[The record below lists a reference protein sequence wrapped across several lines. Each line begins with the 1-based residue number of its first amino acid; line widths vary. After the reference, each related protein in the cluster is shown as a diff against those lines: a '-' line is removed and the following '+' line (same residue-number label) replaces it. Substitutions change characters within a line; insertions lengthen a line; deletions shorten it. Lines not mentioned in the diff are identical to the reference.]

1 MDRFEA
7 MRAFARVVETGSFT
21 RAAHTLQI
29 SRTTV
34 TQLVQ
39 QLEAHLRLRLLN
51 RTTRRV
57 SVTADGAAY
66 YPRIARLLAELDE
79 VEGGL
84 GDAAAQP
91 RGRLRVDVPGPYAR
105 LRLVPV
111 LPDFQARYP
120 EIQLDVGVS
129 DREVDV
135 IADNVDCVIR
145 GGTPADPALVAR
157 PLTALPIGFHAS
169 PGYVQRFGMPAD
181 PRALEGPDH
190 HMVGFLSP
198 RSGRARV
205 FTAQRGDER
214 IEVQGRYT
222 VGFDDGNAYLA
233 AALADRRGRA
243 AQLHGRIACR
253 TWRTA
258 AGTGGLAAAADAD
271 ACDVPAQSAHEPAA
285 AGVHRLGGGSVGLIA
300 RACRAEPTLGC
311 VWHQRPRPALSA

>member
-21 RAAHTLQI
+21 RAAQTLQI
-29 SRTTV
+29 SRTTA

-66 YPRIARLLAELDE
+66 YPRIARLLAELEE

-84 GDAAAQP
+84 GDAASQP

-105 LRLVPV
+105 LRLVPA

-120 EIQLDVGVS
+120 EIQLDIGVS

-145 GGTPADPALVAR
+145 GGTPADPALAAR
-157 PLTALPIGFHAS
+157 ALAALPIGFHAS
-169 PGYVQRFGMPAD
+169 PGYVQRFGLPTD

-190 HMVGFLSP
+190 
-198 RSGRARV
+198 
-205 FTAQRGDER
+205 
-214 IEVQGRYT
+214 
-222 VGFDDGNAYLA
+222 
-233 AALADRRGRA
+233 
-243 AQLHGRIACR
+243 
-253 TWRTA
+253 
-258 AGTGGLAAAADAD
+258 
-271 ACDVPAQSAHEPAA
+271 
-285 AGVHRLGGGSVGLIA
+285 
-300 RACRAEPTLGC
+300 
-311 VWHQRPRPALSA
+311 

>member
-21 RAAHTLQI
+21 RAAQTLQI

-66 YPRIARLLAELDE
+66 YPRIARLLAELEE

-84 GDAAAQP
+84 GDAASQP

-105 LRLVPV
+105 LRLVPA

-120 EIQLDVGVS
+120 EIQLDIGVS

-157 PLTALPIGFHAS
+157 PLAALPIGFHAS
-169 PGYVQRFGMPAD
+169 PGYVQHFGLPTD

-205 FTAQRGDER
+205 FSAQRGDER
-214 IEVQGRYT
+214 VEVQGRYT

-233 AALADRRGRA
+233 AALA
-243 AQLHGRIACR
+243 
-253 TWRTA
+253 
-258 AGTGGLAAAADAD
+258 GL
-271 ACDVPAQSAHEPAA
+271 
-285 AGVHRLGGGSVGLIA
+285 GVV
-300 RACRAEPTLGC
+300 
-311 VWHQRPRPALSA
+311 

>member
-21 RAAHTLQI
+21 RAAHTLQL

-57 SVTADGAAY
+57 RVTADGAAY
-66 YPRIARLLAELDE
+66 YPRIVRLLAELEE

-91 RGRLRVDVPGPYAR
+91 RGRLRIDVPGPYAR
-105 LRLVPV
+105 LRLVPA
-111 LPDFQARYP
+111 LPGFQARYP
-120 EIQLDVGVS
+120 EIQLEVGVS

-145 GGTPADPALVAR
+145 GGTPADPSLVAR
-157 PLTALPIGFHAS
+157 PLASLPIGFHAS
-169 PGYVQRFGMPAD
+169 PGYVQQFGVPD
-181 PRALEGPDH
+181 HPRALQGPDH
-190 HMVGFLSP
+190 HTVGFLSP

-205 FTAQRGDER
+205 FSAKRGAER
-214 IEVQGRYT
+214 FEVQGRYSI
-222 VGFDDGNAYLA
+222 GFDDGNAYLA
-233 AALADRRGRA
+233 A
-243 AQLHGRIACR
+243 
-253 TWRTA
+253 
-258 AGTGGLAAAADAD
+258 GLAGL
-271 ACDVPAQSAHEPAA
+271 
-285 AGVHRLGGGSVGLIA
+285 GVVALPSYM
-300 RACRAEPTLGC
+300 AEPHVARGELLPVLQDWRLPPMPMHVMFPPNRHMSQRLRVFIDWVVETLG
-311 VWHQRPRPALSA
+311 

>member
-21 RAAHTLQI
+21 RAAHTLQL

-66 YPRIARLLAELDE
+66 YPRIARLLAELEE

-84 GDAAAQP
+84 GDAAQQP
-91 RGRLRVDVPGPYAR
+91 RGRLRIDVPGPFAR
-105 LRLVPV
+105 LLLIPALPV
-111 LPDFQARYP
+111 FQARYP
-120 EIQLDVGVS
+120 DIQLDIGVS

-145 GGTPADPALVAR
+145 GGSPADPALVAR
-157 PLTALPIGFHAS
+157 PLRSLPLGFHAS
-169 PGYVQRFGMPAD
+169 PGYVQRFGIPGH

-190 HMVGFLSP
+190 HIVGFISS
-198 RSGRARV
+198 RSGRVRTLPAHRGAERVDIQGAYRLAFDEGQACLAAGLAGLGVIALPDYMAAPHVARGELQPLLQDWQLPPMPMHVMFPPNRHMSHRLRV
-205 FTAQRGDER
+205 FIDWVVETM
-214 IEVQGRYT
+214 
-222 VGFDDGNAYLA
+222 
-233 AALADRRGRA
+233 
-243 AQLHGRIACR
+243 
-253 TWRTA
+253 
-258 AGTGGLAAAADAD
+258 
-271 ACDVPAQSAHEPAA
+271 
-285 AGVHRLGGGSVGLIA
+285 GGGSPGA
-300 RACRAEPTLGC
+300 GC
-311 VWHQRPRPALSA
+311 G

>member
-21 RAAHTLQI
+21 RAAHTLQL

-57 SVTADGAAY
+57 SATADGAAY
-66 YPRIARLLAELDE
+66 YPRIVRLLAELEE

-91 RGRLRVDVPGPYAR
+91 RGRLRIDVPGPYAR
-105 LRLVPV
+105 LLLVPA
-111 LPDFQARYP
+111 LPGFQARYP
-120 EIQLDVGVS
+120 DIQLEVGVS

-157 PLTALPIGFHAS
+157 PLASLPIGFHAS
-169 PGYVQRFGMPAD
+169 PGYVQQFGAPEH
-181 PRALEGPDH
+181 PRALEGPEH
-190 HMVGFLSP
+190 HTVGFLSP

-205 FTAQRGDER
+205 FTAQRGAER
-214 IEVQGRYT
+214 IEVQGRYSI
-222 VGFDDGNAYLA
+222 GFDDGNAYLA
-233 AALADRRGRA
+233 A
-243 AQLHGRIACR
+243 
-253 TWRTA
+253 
-258 AGTGGLAAAADAD
+258 GLAGL
-271 ACDVPAQSAHEPAA
+271 
-285 AGVHRLGGGSVGLIA
+285 GVVALPSYM
-300 RACRAEPTLGC
+300 AEPHVARGELTPVLQDWQLPPMPMHVMFPPNRHMSQRLRVFIDWVVEALG
-311 VWHQRPRPALSA
+311 

>member
-21 RAAHTLQI
+21 RAAHTLQL

-57 SVTADGAAY
+57 SVTADGTAY
-66 YPRIARLLAELDE
+66 YPRIVRLLAELEE

-84 GDAAAQP
+84 GEAAAQP

-105 LRLVPV
+105 LRLVPA

-120 EIQLDVGVS
+120 EIQLDIGVS

-145 GGTPADPALVAR
+145 GGAPADPALVAR
-157 PLTALPIGFHAS
+157 PLARLPIGFHAS
-169 PGYVQRFGMPAD
+169 PGYVQGFGVPEH

-190 HMVGFLSP
+190 HTVGFLSP

-205 FTAQRGDER
+205 FTAQRGTER
-214 IEVQGRYT
+214 VEVQGRYSI
-222 VGFDDGNAYLA
+222 GFDDGNAYLA
-233 AALADRRGRA
+233 A
-243 AQLHGRIACR
+243 
-253 TWRTA
+253 
-258 AGTGGLAAAADAD
+258 GLAGL
-271 ACDVPAQSAHEPAA
+271 
-285 AGVHRLGGGSVGLIA
+285 GVVALPSYM
-300 RACRAEPTLGC
+300 AEPHVACGELLPVLHDWQLPPMPMHVMFPPNRHMSQRLRVFIDWVVETLG
-311 VWHQRPRPALSA
+311 

>member
-66 YPRIARLLAELDE
+66 YPRIARLLAELEE

-105 LRLVPV
+105 LRLVPA

-120 EIQLDVGVS
+120 EIQLDIGVS

-157 PLTALPIGFHAS
+157 PLAALPIGFHAS
-169 PGYVQRFGMPAD
+169 PAMCSVSACRPI
-181 PRALEGPDH
+181 
-190 HMVGFLSP
+190 
-198 RSGRARV
+198 RARWKGPTTTWSASSARAVAGRV
-205 FTAQRGDER
+205 FSAQRGDER
-214 IEVQGRYT
+214 VEVQGRYT

-233 AALADRRGRA
+233 AALAGWRGGA
-243 AQLHGRIACR
+243 AQLHGRTAR
-253 TWRTA
+253 GARRAA
-258 AGTGGLAAAADAD
+258 AGVAGLAAAADAD
-271 ACDVPAQSAHEPAA
+271 ACDVPAEPAHEPAA
-285 AGVHRLGGGSVGLIA
+285 AGVH
-300 RACRAEPTLGC
+300 
-311 VWHQRPRPALSA
+311 

>member
-21 RAAHTLQI
+21 RAAQTLQI
-29 SRTTV
+29 SRTTA

-66 YPRIARLLAELDE
+66 YPRIARLLAELEE

-84 GDAAAQP
+84 GDAASQP

-105 LRLVPV
+105 LRLVPA
-111 LPDFQARYP
+111 LPEFQARYP
-120 EIQLDVGVS
+120 EIQLDIGVS

-157 PLTALPIGFHAS
+157 PLCEAFRRADRPARAGRAGPPHGRLPQPAQWS
-169 PGYVQRFGMPAD
+169 RTRVQRA
-181 PRALEGPDH
+181 
-190 HMVGFLSP
+190 
-198 RSGRARV
+198 
-205 FTAQRGDER
+205 
-214 IEVQGRYT
+214 
-222 VGFDDGNAYLA
+222 
-233 AALADRRGRA
+233 
-243 AQLHGRIACR
+243 
-253 TWRTA
+253 TWR
-258 AGTGGLAAAADAD
+258 
-271 ACDVPAQSAHEPAA
+271 
-285 AGVHRLGGGSVGLIA
+285 
-300 RACRAEPTLGC
+300 
-311 VWHQRPRPALSA
+311 

>member
-21 RAAHTLQI
+21 RAAHTLQL

-39 QLEAHLRLRLLN
+39 QLEGHLRLRLLN

-66 YPRIARLLAELDE
+66 YPRIARLLAELEE

-84 GDAAAQP
+84 GEAAAQP

-105 LRLVPV
+105 LRLVPA

-120 EIQLDVGVS
+120 EIQLDIGVS

-135 IADNVDCVIR
+135 IADNIDCVIR
-145 GGTPADPALVAR
+145 GGAPADPALVAR
-157 PLTALPIGFHAS
+157 PLARLPIGFHAS
-169 PGYVQRFGMPAD
+169 PGYVQRFGVPEH

-190 HMVGFLSP
+190 HTVGFLSP

-205 FTAQRGDER
+205 FTAQRGAER
-214 IEVQGRYT
+214 VEVQGRHSI
-222 VGFDDGNAYLA
+222 GFDDGNAYLA
-233 AALADRRGRA
+233 A
-243 AQLHGRIACR
+243 
-253 TWRTA
+253 
-258 AGTGGLAAAADAD
+258 GLAGL
-271 ACDVPAQSAHEPAA
+271 
-285 AGVHRLGGGSVGLIA
+285 GVVALPSYM
-300 RACRAEPTLGC
+300 AEPHVARGELLPVLHDWQLPPMPMHVMFPPNRHMSQRLRVFIDWVVETLG
-311 VWHQRPRPALSA
+311 

>member
-21 RAAHTLQI
+21 RAAHTLQL

-57 SVTADGAAY
+57 SVTADGAVY
-66 YPRIARLLAELDE
+66 YPRIARLLAELEE

-84 GDAAAQP
+84 GEAAAQP

-105 LRLVPV
+105 LRLVPA

-120 EIQLDVGVS
+120 EIQLEIGVS

-145 GGTPADPALVAR
+145 GGAPADPALVAR
-157 PLTALPIGFHAS
+157 PLARLPIGFHAS
-169 PGYVQRFGMPAD
+169 PGYVQRFGVPEH

-190 HMVGFLSP
+190 HTVGFLSP

-205 FTAQRGDER
+205 FTAQRGAER
-214 IEVQGRYT
+214 VEVQGRYSI
-222 VGFDDGNAYLA
+222 GFDDGNAYLA
-233 AALADRRGRA
+233 A
-243 AQLHGRIACR
+243 
-253 TWRTA
+253 
-258 AGTGGLAAAADAD
+258 GLAGL
-271 ACDVPAQSAHEPAA
+271 
-285 AGVHRLGGGSVGLIA
+285 GVVALPSYM
-300 RACRAEPTLGC
+300 AEPHVARGELLPVLHDWQLPPMPMHVMFPPNRHMSQRLRVFIDWVVETLG
-311 VWHQRPRPALSA
+311 

>member
-21 RAAHTLQI
+21 RAALTLQV

-66 YPRIARLLAELDE
+66 YPRIARLLAELEE

-84 GDAAAQP
+84 GDAAIQP

-105 LRLVPV
+105 LRLVPA

-120 EIQLDVGVS
+120 EIQLDIGVS

-157 PLTALPIGFHAS
+157 PLGALPIGFHAS
-169 PGYVQRFGMPAD
+169 PGYVQRFGLPAD

-198 RSGRARV
+198 RSGRARA
-205 FTAQRGDER
+205 FNAQRGDER

-233 AALADRRGRA
+233 AALAGLGVVALPSYMAAPHVARGELLPVLQDW
-243 AQLHGRIACR
+243 QLPPMPMHVMFPPNRHMS
-253 TWRTA
+253 
-258 AGTGGLAAAADAD
+258 
-271 ACDVPAQSAHEPAA
+271 Q
-285 AGVHRLGGGSVGLIA
+285 RLRVFIDWVV
-300 RACRAEPTLGC
+300 EVLG
-311 VWHQRPRPALSA
+311 

>member
-21 RAAHTLQI
+21 RAAHTLQL

-66 YPRIARLLAELDE
+66 YPRIVRLLAELEE

-84 GDAAAQP
+84 GEAAAQP
-91 RGRLRVDVPGPYAR
+91 RGRLRIDVPGPFAR
-105 LRLVPV
+105 LLLVPA
-111 LPDFQARYP
+111 LPGFQACYP
-120 EIQLDVGVS
+120 DIQLEVGVS

-145 GGTPADPALVAR
+145 GGTPADSALVAR
-157 PLTALPIGFHAS
+157 PLRSLPIGFHAS
-169 PGYVQRFGMPAD
+169 PGYVQRFGLPGH
-181 PRALEGPDH
+181 PRALDGPQH
-190 HMVGFLSP
+190 HTVGFLSP

-214 IEVQGRYT
+214 IQVQGRYT
-222 VGFDDGNAYLA
+222 AGFDDGNAYLA
-233 AALADRRGRA
+233 A
-243 AQLHGRIACR
+243 
-253 TWRTA
+253 
-258 AGTGGLAAAADAD
+258 GLAGL
-271 ACDVPAQSAHEPAA
+271 
-285 AGVHRLGGGSVGLIA
+285 GVVALPSYM
-300 RACRAEPTLGC
+300 AEPHVARGELLPVLQDWQLPAMPMHVMFPPNRHMSQRLRVFIDWVVEALG
-311 VWHQRPRPALSA
+311 

>member
-21 RAAHTLQI
+21 RAAHTLQL

-57 SVTADGAAY
+57 SVTADGASY
-66 YPRIARLLAELDE
+66 YPRIVRLLAELEE

-84 GDAAAQP
+84 GEAAAQP
-91 RGRLRVDVPGPYAR
+91 RGRLRIDVPGPFAR
-105 LRLVPV
+105 LLLVPA
-111 LPDFQARYP
+111 LSGFQACYP
-120 EIQLDVGVS
+120 DIQLEVGVS

-157 PLTALPIGFHAS
+157 PLRSLPIGFHAS
-169 PGYVQRFGMPAD
+169 PGYVQRFGLPGH
-181 PRALEGPDH
+181 PRALDGPQH
-190 HMVGFLSP
+190 HTVGFLSP

-205 FTAQRGDER
+205 FTAQRGNER
-214 IEVQGRYT
+214 IQVQGRHT

-233 AALADRRGRA
+233 A
-243 AQLHGRIACR
+243 
-253 TWRTA
+253 
-258 AGTGGLAAAADAD
+258 GLAGL
-271 ACDVPAQSAHEPAA
+271 
-285 AGVHRLGGGSVGLIA
+285 GVVALPSYM
-300 RACRAEPTLGC
+300 AEPHVARGELLPVLQDWQLPAMPMHVMFPPNRHMSQRLRVFIDWVVEALG
-311 VWHQRPRPALSA
+311 

>member
-21 RAAHTLQI
+21 RAAHTLQL

-66 YPRIARLLAELDE
+66 YPRIVRLLAELEE

-84 GDAAAQP
+84 GEAAAQP
-91 RGRLRVDVPGPYAR
+91 RGRLRVDVPGPYAC
-105 LRLVPV
+105 LRLVPA

-120 EIQLDVGVS
+120 EIQLDIGVS

-135 IADNVDCVIR
+135 IADNIDCVIR
-145 GGTPADPALVAR
+145 GGAPADPALVAR
-157 PLTALPIGFHAS
+157 PLARLPIGFHAS
-169 PGYVQRFGMPAD
+169 PGYVQRFGVPEH

-190 HMVGFLSP
+190 HTVGFLSP

-205 FTAQRGDER
+205 FTAQRGAER
-214 IEVQGRYT
+214 VEVQGRHSI
-222 VGFDDGNAYLA
+222 GFDDGNAYLA
-233 AALADRRGRA
+233 A
-243 AQLHGRIACR
+243 
-253 TWRTA
+253 
-258 AGTGGLAAAADAD
+258 GLAGL
-271 ACDVPAQSAHEPAA
+271 
-285 AGVHRLGGGSVGLIA
+285 GVVALPSYM
-300 RACRAEPTLGC
+300 AEPHVARGELLPVLHDWQLPPMPMHVMFPPNRHMSQRLRVFIDWVVETLG
-311 VWHQRPRPALSA
+311 

>member
-21 RAAHTLQI
+21 RAAHTLQL

-39 QLEAHLRLRLLN
+39 QLEGHLRLRLLN

-66 YPRIARLLAELDE
+66 YPRIVRLLAELEE

-84 GDAAAQP
+84 GEAAAQP

-105 LRLVPV
+105 LRLVPA

-120 EIQLDVGVS
+120 EIQLDIGVS

-145 GGTPADPALVAR
+145 GGAPADPALVAR
-157 PLTALPIGFHAS
+157 PLARLPIGFHAS
-169 PGYVQRFGMPAD
+169 PGYVQRFGVPEH

-190 HMVGFLSP
+190 HTVGFLSP

-205 FTAQRGDER
+205 FTAQRGAER
-214 IEVQGRYT
+214 VEVQGRHSI
-222 VGFDDGNAYLA
+222 GFDDGNAYLA
-233 AALADRRGRA
+233 A
-243 AQLHGRIACR
+243 
-253 TWRTA
+253 
-258 AGTGGLAAAADAD
+258 GLAGL
-271 ACDVPAQSAHEPAA
+271 
-285 AGVHRLGGGSVGLIA
+285 GVVALPSYM
-300 RACRAEPTLGC
+300 AEPHVARGELLPVLHDWQLPPMPMHVMFPPNRHMSQRLRVFIDWVVETLG
-311 VWHQRPRPALSA
+311 

>member
-21 RAAHTLQI
+21 RAAHTLRL

-79 VEGGL
+79 VEAGL
-84 GDAAAQP
+84 GAAAVQP
-91 RGRLRVDVPGPYAR
+91 RGRLRIDVPGPFAR
-105 LRLVPV
+105 LLLVPA
-111 LPDFQARYP
+111 LADFQARYP
-120 EIQLDVGVS
+120 EIQLDIGVS

-157 PLTALPIGFHAS
+157 PLGPLRIGFHAS
-169 PGYVQRFGMPAD
+169 PAYVRRFGLPAH
-181 PRALEGPDH
+181 PRALEGPDQ

-198 RSGRARV
+198 RSGRTRV
-205 FTAQRGDER
+205 FSARRGDEH
-214 IEVQGRYT
+214 IEIQGRYT
-222 VGFDDGNAYLA
+222 LAFDDGSAYLA
-233 AALADRRGRA
+233 AALAGLGVVVLPTYMAAPHVARGELQPLLQDWQLPPMPMHVMFPPNRHMSQRLRVFIDWVVA
-243 AQLHGRIACR
+243 AMGP
-253 TWRTA
+253 
-258 AGTGGLAAAADAD
+258 DALD
-271 ACDVPAQSAHEPAA
+271 PA
-285 AGVHRLGGGSVGLIA
+285 V
-300 RACRAEPTLGC
+300 
-311 VWHQRPRPALSA
+311 

>member
-21 RAAHTLQI
+21 RAAHTLQL

-66 YPRIARLLAELDE
+66 YPRIVRLLAELEE

-84 GDAAAQP
+84 GKAAAQP

-105 LRLVPV
+105 LRLVPA

-120 EIQLDVGVS
+120 EIQLDIGVS

-145 GGTPADPALVAR
+145 GGAPADPALVAR
-157 PLTALPIGFHAS
+157 PLARLPIGFHAS
-169 PGYVQRFGMPAD
+169 PGYVQRFGVPD
-181 PRALEGPDH
+181 HPRALEGPDH

-198 RSGRARV
+198 RSGRARL
-205 FTAQRGDER
+205 FIAQRGAER
-214 IEVQGRYT
+214 VEVQGRYSI
-222 VGFDDGNAYLA
+222 GFDDGSAYLA
-233 AALADRRGRA
+233 A
-243 AQLHGRIACR
+243 
-253 TWRTA
+253 
-258 AGTGGLAAAADAD
+258 GLAGLGVVALPSYMAESHVARGELLPVLHDWQLPPMPMHVMFPPNRHMSQRLRVFID
-271 ACDVPAQSAHEPAA
+271 WVVDV
-285 AGVHRLGGGSVGLIA
+285 LG
-300 RACRAEPTLGC
+300 
-311 VWHQRPRPALSA
+311 

>member
-66 YPRIARLLAELDE
+66 YPRIARLLAELEE

-84 GDAAAQP
+84 GDAASQP

-105 LRLVPV
+105 LRLVPA

-120 EIQLDVGVS
+120 DIQLDVGVS

-145 GGTPADPALVAR
+145 GGTPTDPALVAR
-157 PLTALPIGFHAS
+157 PLAALPIGFHAS
-169 PGYVQRFGMPAD
+169 PGYVQRFGLPTY

-198 RSGRARV
+198 RSGRRGCSARS
-205 FTAQRGDER
+205 AAM
-214 IEVQGRYT
+214 
-222 VGFDDGNAYLA
+222 NAS
-233 AALADRRGRA
+233 RCRA
-243 AQLHGRIACR
+243 AIRSASMTATPIWPQRWRAWAWWRCPATWPTR
-253 TWRTA
+253 TWRVA
-258 AGTGGLAAAADAD
+258 SCCRYWRTGN
-271 ACDVPAQSAHEPAA
+271 
-285 AGVHRLGGGSVGLIA
+285 
-300 RACRAEPTLGC
+300 CRRCRCT
-311 VWHQRPRPALSA
+311 

>member
-21 RAAHTLQI
+21 RAAHTLQL

-57 SVTADGAAY
+57 SVTADGTAY
-66 YPRIARLLAELDE
+66 YPRIVRLLAELEE

-91 RGRLRVDVPGPYAR
+91 RGRLRIDVPGPFAR
-105 LRLVPV
+105 LRLVPA
-111 LPDFQARYP
+111 LPGFQARYP
-120 EIQLDVGVS
+120 DIQLEVGVS

-157 PLTALPIGFHAS
+157 PLASLPIGFHAS
-169 PGYVQRFGMPAD
+169 PSYVQQFGAPD
-181 PRALEGPDH
+181 HPRALEGADH
-190 HMVGFLSP
+190 HTVGFLSP

-205 FTAQRGDER
+205 FSAKRGTER
-214 IEVQGRYT
+214 IEVQGRYSI
-222 VGFDDGNAYLA
+222 GFDDGNAYLA
-233 AALADRRGRA
+233 A
-243 AQLHGRIACR
+243 
-253 TWRTA
+253 
-258 AGTGGLAAAADAD
+258 GLAGL
-271 ACDVPAQSAHEPAA
+271 
-285 AGVHRLGGGSVGLIA
+285 GVVALPSYM
-300 RACRAEPTLGC
+300 AEPHVARGELLPVLQDWQLPPMPMHVMFPPNRHMSQRLRVFIDWVVETLG
-311 VWHQRPRPALSA
+311 

>member
-21 RAAHTLQI
+21 RAAHTLQV

-66 YPRIARLLAELDE
+66 YPRIARLLAELEE

-84 GDAAAQP
+84 GDAATQP

-105 LRLVPV
+105 LRLVPA

-157 PLTALPIGFHAS
+157 PLGALPIGFHAS
-169 PGYVQRFGMPAD
+169 PAYLQRFGVPTD
-181 PRALEGPDH
+181 TRALEGPDH

-205 FTAQRGDER
+205 FSAQRGDER
-214 IEVQGRYT
+214 VEVQGRYT

-233 AALADRRGRA
+233 AALA
-243 AQLHGRIACR
+243 
-253 TWRTA
+253 
-258 AGTGGLAAAADAD
+258 GL
-271 ACDVPAQSAHEPAA
+271 
-285 AGVHRLGGGSVGLIA
+285 GVVALPSYM
-300 RACRAEPTLGC
+300 AEPHVARGELLPLLQDWQLPPMPMHVMFPPNRHMSQRLRVFIDWVVEALG
-311 VWHQRPRPALSA
+311 

>member
-66 YPRIARLLAELDE
+66 YPRIVRLLAELEE

-91 RGRLRVDVPGPYAR
+91 HGRLRIDVPGPFAR
-105 LRLVPV
+105 LLLVPV
-111 LPDFQARYP
+111 LPGFQARYP
-120 EIQLDVGVS
+120 EIQLEVGVS

-157 PLTALPIGFHAS
+157 PLASLPIGFHAS
-169 PGYVQRFGMPAD
+169 PGYVQRFGVPEH
-181 PRALEGPDH
+181 PRALQGPDH
-190 HMVGFLSP
+190 HTVGFLSP
-198 RSGRARV
+198 RSGRARA
-205 FTAQRGDER
+205 FSAKRGAER
-214 IEVQGRYT
+214 IEVQGRYSI
-222 VGFDDGNAYLA
+222 GFDDGNAYLA
-233 AALADRRGRA
+233 A
-243 AQLHGRIACR
+243 
-253 TWRTA
+253 
-258 AGTGGLAAAADAD
+258 GLAGL
-271 ACDVPAQSAHEPAA
+271 
-285 AGVHRLGGGSVGLIA
+285 GVVALPSYM
-300 RACRAEPTLGC
+300 AEPIGNCRRCRCT
-311 VWHQRPRPALSA
+311 

>member
-21 RAAHTLQI
+21 RAAHTLQL

-66 YPRIARLLAELDE
+66 YPRIARLLAELEE

-84 GDAAAQP
+84 GDAATLP

-105 LRLVPV
+105 LRLVPA

-120 EIQLDVGVS
+120 EIQLDIGVS

-157 PLTALPIGFHAS
+157 PLGALPIGFYAS
-169 PGYVQRFGMPAD
+169 PGYVQRFGRPAD
-181 PRALEGPDH
+181 PHALEGPDH
-190 HMVGFLSP
+190 HTVGFLSP
-198 RSGRARV
+198 RTGRARV
-205 FTAQRGDER
+205 FIAQRGNQR

-222 VGFDDGNAYLA
+222 LGFDDGNAYLA
-233 AALADRRGRA
+233 A
-243 AQLHGRIACR
+243 
-253 TWRTA
+253 
-258 AGTGGLAAAADAD
+258 GLAGL
-271 ACDVPAQSAHEPAA
+271 
-285 AGVHRLGGGSVGLIA
+285 GVVALPSYM
-300 RACRAEPTLGC
+300 AEPHVANGELLPVLQDWQLPPMPMHVMFPPNRHMSQRLRVFIDWVVETL
-311 VWHQRPRPALSA
+311 A

>member
-21 RAAHTLQI
+21 RAAHTLQL

-39 QLEAHLRLRLLN
+39 QLEAHLRQRLLN

-66 YPRIARLLAELDE
+66 YPRIVRLLAELEE

-84 GDAAAQP
+84 GEAAAQP
-91 RGRLRVDVPGPYAR
+91 RGRLRIDVPGPFAR
-105 LRLVPV
+105 LLLVPA
-111 LPDFQARYP
+111 LPGFQACYP
-120 EIQLDVGVS
+120 DIQLEIGAS

-157 PLTALPIGFHAS
+157 PLRSLPIGFHAS
-169 PGYVQRFGMPAD
+169 PGYVQRFGLPGH
-181 PRALEGPDH
+181 PGALDGPQH
-190 HMVGFLSP
+190 HTVGFLSP

-214 IEVQGRYT
+214 IQVQGRYT

-233 AALADRRGRA
+233 A
-243 AQLHGRIACR
+243 
-253 TWRTA
+253 
-258 AGTGGLAAAADAD
+258 GLAGL
-271 ACDVPAQSAHEPAA
+271 
-285 AGVHRLGGGSVGLIA
+285 GVVALPSYM
-300 RACRAEPTLGC
+300 AEPHVARGELLPVLQDWQLPAMPMHVMFPPNRHMSQRLRVFIDWVVEALG
-311 VWHQRPRPALSA
+311 

>member
-21 RAAHTLQI
+21 RAAHTLQV

-57 SVTADGAAY
+57 STTADGAAY
-66 YPRIARLLAELDE
+66 YPRIARLLAELE
-79 VEGGL
+79 AVEGGL
-84 GDAAAQP
+84 GEAASQP
-91 RGRLRVDVPGPYAR
+91 RGRLRIDVPGPYAR
-105 LRLVPV
+105 LRLVPA
-111 LPDFQARYP
+111 LAEFHARYP
-120 EIQLDVGVS
+120 EIQLDIGVS

-157 PLTALPIGFHAS
+157 PLASLTIGFYAS
-169 PGYVQRFGMPAD
+169 AAYLQRFGAPD
-181 PRALEGPDH
+181 HPRALEGPDH
-190 HMVGFLSP
+190 HVVGFLSP

-205 FTAQRGDER
+205 FSARRGDER

-233 AALADRRGRA
+233 AAVAGLGVVALPSYMAQPYVARGELQPVLQDW
-243 AQLHGRIACR
+243 QL
-253 TWRTA
+253 
-258 AGTGGLAAAADAD
+258 
-271 ACDVPAQSAHEPAA
+271 PAMPMHVMFPPNRHMSQ
-285 AGVHRLGGGSVGLIA
+285 RLRVFIDWVV
-300 RACRAEPTLGC
+300 EVLG
-311 VWHQRPRPALSA
+311 

>member
-21 RAAHTLQI
+21 RAAHTLQV

-66 YPRIARLLAELDE
+66 YPRIARLLAELEE

-84 GDAAAQP
+84 GDAVSQP
-91 RGRLRVDVPGPYAR
+91 RGRLRIDVPGPYAR
-105 LRLVPV
+105 LRLVPA
-111 LPDFQARYP
+111 LPDFHARYP
-120 EIQLDVGVS
+120 DIQLDIGVS

-145 GGTPADPALVAR
+145 GGAPADPALVAR
-157 PLTALPIGFHAS
+157 PLASLSIGFHAS
-169 PGYVQRFGMPAD
+169 PAYLQRVGVPAH
-181 PRALEGPDH
+181 PRVLEGPDH

-198 RSGRARV
+198 RTGRARV
-205 FTAQRGDER
+205 FLAQRGDER
-214 IEVQGRYT
+214 MEVQGRHA

-233 AALADRRGRA
+233 AGVAGLGVVALPSYMADPHVASGELRPVLQDW
-243 AQLHGRIACR
+243 QLPPMPMHVMFPPNRHMS
-253 TWRTA
+253 
-258 AGTGGLAAAADAD
+258 
-271 ACDVPAQSAHEPAA
+271 Q
-285 AGVHRLGGGSVGLIA
+285 RLRVFIDWAL
-300 RACRAEPTLGC
+300 EVLG
-311 VWHQRPRPALSA
+311 